1 MGHIGEIAA
10 IGTSALWTACSI
22 LFASASRRIGPLSVN
37 AYRIVVAALLL
48 SFTHRTTFGTFLPQ
62 ANPSQWFYLGLSGA
76 IGLAIGDFGYFG
88 MLALI
93 GPRRA
98 LLITSLSPIF
108 SSISAYFILNEK
120 LNPLD
125 IIGISVTLVGV
136 ATVVLE
142 KEKDGKGSIAPKQKT
157 YGYLCGLGGALG
169 QGIGL
174 VISKYGM
181 TLAGGKG
188 NPPLDPLPTALI
200 RMIVATCVVWSTV
213 VALGKLPSVLEKR
226 RDSGA
231 ITRTSLGAI
240 TGPFLGVWLSMVAV
254 SKAPAGIAATL
265 MSLMPV
271 MVIPTVRLLYGEKTS
286 TRGLLGAATAV
297 VGVTILLAI

>member
-1 MGHIGEIAA
+1 MGQIGEIAA

-76 IGLAIGDFGYFG
+76 IGDFGYFG

-136 ATVVLE
+136 AIVVLE
-142 KEKDGKGSIAPKQKT
+142 KEKDGRGSIAPKQKT
-157 YGYLCGLGGALG
+157 YGYLCGLAGASG

-200 RMIVATCVVWSTV
+200 RMIVATCVVWSTIA
-213 VALGKLPSVLEKR
+213 ALGKLPSVLEKR

-240 TGPFLGVWLSMVAV
+240 TGPFLGVGFQWWLSQ
-254 SKAPAGIAATL
+254 
-265 MSLMPV
+265 
-271 MVIPTVRLLYGEKTS
+271 RLQPE
-286 TRGLLGAATAV
+286 
-297 VGVTILLAI
+297 

>member
-1 MGHIGEIAA
+1 MNHIGEIAA

-22 LFASASRRIGPLSVN
+22 LFASASRRIGALSVN
-37 AYRIVVAALLL
+37 AYRIVLAALLL
-48 SFTHRTTFGTFLPQ
+48 SLAHKAIFGTFLPQ
-62 ANPSQWFYLGLSGA
+62 ADSRQWFYLGLSGA
-76 IGLAIGDFGYFG
+76 VGLAIGDFGYFG

-93 GPRRA
+93 GPRRG
-98 LLITSLSPIF
+98 LLITSLAPIF
-108 SSISAYFILNEK
+108 SSLGAYLILNER
-120 LNPLD
+120 LNHLD
-125 IIGISVTLVGV
+125 VLGISVTLGGV
-136 ATVVLE
+136 AIVVLE
-142 KEKDGKGSIAPKQKT
+142 KEENGKEIIPPKQKT

-181 TLAGGKG
+181 TFASGTD

-200 RMIVATCVVWSTV
+200 RMIVATCVVWLTILV
-213 VALGKLPSVLEKR
+213 LGKLRGVLAKR
-226 RDSGA
+226 KDLGA
-231 ITRTSLGAI
+231 IGRTSAGAI

-271 MVIPTVRLLYGEKTS
+271 MVIPVVWFLYGEKTS
-286 TRGLLGAATAV
+286 PRGILGAAIAV
-297 VGVTILLAI
+297 LGVAILLAI